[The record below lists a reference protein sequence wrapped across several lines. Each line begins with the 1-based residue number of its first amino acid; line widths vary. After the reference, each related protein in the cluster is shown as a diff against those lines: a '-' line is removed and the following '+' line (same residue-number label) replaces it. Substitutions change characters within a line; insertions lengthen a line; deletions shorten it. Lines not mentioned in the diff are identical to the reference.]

1 MDTGDTKEVSE
12 VNGNAANVAN
22 DVAGTYGTVN
32 IANDGTYTY
41 TLDNTNTNVQA
52 LAVGETLTETFSYTA
67 KDSQGATSTTT
78 LTITI
83 NGTNDIPVISVGGGD
98 SDIGTITETNTTLT
112 TSGTLSIYDAD
123 TTDTVSVAKADSV
136 TVGGTYSGSLPTSAE
151 LIAMFGVSGGE
162 PSAALQSNPNGINW
176 SFNSGSH
183 YFDAIPAGE
192 TLILTYT
199 VIATDS
205 QGATTSH
212 DVTVTITGT
221 NDGVTAVNDT
231 KTVLE
236 DSNTA
241 GNVIGNVLTNDTLDP
256 DYNQPTTVTG
266 FTLDSNGDGSQDSYN
281 AGDTVTI
288 TSDSTTI
295 GTFTLNSNG
304 DYIFTPAANYSGPIP
319 VVTYT
324 MGSITDSDSATL
336 TLDIT
341 PVSDAPNVT
350 SDVATVNTLEDTAVA
365 LGFNAPSVTDAVDQ
379 NGAAAGDNPERL
391 SVITLSGIPNGA
403 QLLDGTNSNALLAT
417 SDGSPITIWLS
428 DATNHIAGGQP
439 AGSIAMTTAQFEAL
453 QFNPVA
459 QSANNPTIT
468 MSVTEYEVDDSGNP
482 LSGVAGAT
490 SQTSV
495 EVDVLAVTDPVDI
508 KINGSDTSYTATINE
523 DTAFDLGA
531 LLTTVAFV
539 DNDGSEI
546 RSIILSNLPEGTIV
560 NGAEIVGTSATIV
573 WVNGEPLPA
582 ISITPPHN
590 FSGDMT
596 NITVTL
602 VAHDTDSDSTHSDSG
617 TVGTTTLGNTTI
629 YNTEDSV
636 TLNLTVTPIA
646 DDVTLNNSSTSEDTA
661 VKFLESL
668 AVTDTGNPST
678 ETITSLTINDLP
690 LGWVLKDHDGN
701 ILSTGNGTDDYIID
715 VTTVGLA
722 NVQNYTL
729 TPPVNSS
736 SDATLNI
743 DVTTNDNGV
752 TGTFN
757 HTPKITV
764 TPVAEIVGTNIDGDG
779 TVDLT
784 MNGDFSY
791 TTHGQ
796 EDTWFA
802 LSTDSFDFKTPWSN
816 EDTDEQTFA
825 LLTPILV
832 GGAESVIG
840 SQFSYFDG
848 TTTITQTYVGTPI
861 EIPIAYLDTVQFKA
875 APNVSGTFE
884 IDVQAKTIDIDP
896 DTSATVTA
904 ISGSAT
910 LSILVIDP
918 IADQVT
924 LSVVSPAPGL
934 EDTAIPLHIKPTSSD
949 PTETFNVTIND
960 IPAGTQSVSYDGS
973 PLTITWDVN
982 TGFGSVTIDNFD
994 TGKTLTIAPAA
1005 ESNEDFIL
1013 SVSAVSVDGTSSPS
1027 NPATLPINV
1036 VVKGVAD
1043 IPTATITH
1051 NGTTEATIDS
1061 SGGEIPF
1068 TLACSG
1074 MVKSDMDGSETTT
1087 VRLSGLDAQ
1096 FDVQGATYIRGTGL
1110 ERVWVFDYAD
1120 IDNVNIIAPQNYSG
1134 TITFTANGIVIE
1146 NDGDSFTCPNINFSV
1161 PVSPS
1166 PEAAMTLSTTINED
1180 TLTPVDFNIIY
1191 QNGDTN
1197 ETLTE
1202 VYILKSSLEGKDFTL
1217 YYGSDKTS
1225 LGDAATAGYIT
1236 DDGTY
1241 YVLTGPAINNIYA
1254 QNAADKDTDGSF
1266 TVKYTISDPSNDGT
1280 ITAVETTSGDTTY
1293 NINTLAVTDPIAEIL
1308 VSFTENDGDG
1318 TTDMSVS
1325 GNTVTFTERTIVDIE
1340 VKVSQVDNTA
1350 ENGGTANGP
1359 DIDGSEKLVRFVIDG
1374 VPDGV
1379 TVVGGTYIGATPNNP
1394 NTGRWIVEVSDSFT
1408 AQDITKIIQF
1418 DIAGTADQLNAIN
1431 NQTITITALSQD
1443 NTPAVYEGASQN
1455 WTLTKDSGTTITNYT
1470 YIPNDPATIDTFSQN
1485 VLSTNEDTPIAL
1497 SDLINAHITGNNSP
1511 FSITLTGL
1519 PAGTIVT
1526 GMTAMVVNGETVYTA
1541 SSSGDDAALAALLG
1555 SITVTPPPNS
1565 NDNTASGGLTFDAT
1579 LTTYISNGD
1588 QNTDSL
1594 SVSQPITPVSD
1605 NETIVITSSDTPED
1619 IATTFTI
1626 DLSNPADGDRAT
1638 IQDGKLYLQIDDG
1651 TTDGTLT
1658 YNGTTLTKQAISG
1671 VNGITNGEYYVIEGV
1686 SYNSSLSLD
1695 YTPASNESGTV
1706 TLDAFVVSQ
1715 ETGATNTPTSSATDT
1730 FEVIPVADGVN
1741 INVTSPVIGNEDTKI
1756 EIPYSLTQSDPSE
1769 TIINA
1774 TLNNVPNGYLVY
1786 IGSDPSSAVPARNL
1800 GDNGSGNNDWL
1811 IDPTK
1816 HVYILPPEN
1825 ESGTI
1830 SGLTISML
1838 SQDGNDMK
1846 TDTTSPF
1853 EVTVNGVADGIT
1865 INPTNSFG
1873 NQGDI
1878 IPVNLNNTMLDSSEL
1893 VTIVIGG
1900 LGADASFY
1908 AGTTLLSA
1916 TYDSG
1921 AGEYTLTGLT
1931 SQEVTDF
1938 GILYKAG
1945 SYTLSCTIY
1954 TVDGS
1959 SESAHE
1965 SGTITLDIHPVLA
1978 TIGDDVLK
1986 GYDGIDTIDGL
1997 AGNDTIYGYG
2007 GDDTLIGGAGDDTLN
2022 GGAGNDVFIFDTALS
2037 DTLNVD
2043 TILDFSHTDD
2053 TISLDIAIFSAL
2065 GAGALSA
2072 DQFVAGT
2079 QANDADDRIIYD
2091 SGSGQVWYDADG
2103 TGSGAAVLFA
2113 TLSNK
2118 PTDLDHTDFVVI

>member
-1 MDTGDTKEVSE
+1 M
-12 VNGNAANVAN
+12 
-22 DVAGTYGTVN
+22 
-32 IANDGTYTY
+32 
-41 TLDNTNTNVQA
+41 
-52 LAVGETLTETFSYTA
+52 
-67 KDSQGATSTTT
+67 
-78 LTITI
+78 
-83 NGTNDIPVISVGGGD
+83 
-98 SDIGTITETNTTLT
+98 
-112 TSGTLSIYDAD
+112 
-123 TTDTVSVAKADSV
+123 
-136 TVGGTYSGSLPTSAE
+136 
-151 LIAMFGVSGGE
+151 
-162 PSAALQSNPNGINW
+162 
-176 SFNSGSH
+176 
-183 YFDAIPAGE
+183 
-192 TLILTYT
+192 
-199 VIATDS
+199 
-205 QGATTSH
+205 
-212 DVTVTITGT
+212 
-221 NDGVTAVNDT
+221 
-231 KTVLE
+231 
-236 DSNTA
+236 
-241 GNVIGNVLTNDTLDP
+241 IGNVLTNDTLDP

-596 NITVTL
+596 NITVML
-602 VAHDTDSDSTHSDSG
+602 VAHDTDSDSIHSDSG
-617 TVGTTTLGNTTI
+617 TVGTTTLSNTTI
-629 YNTEDSV
+629 FDTQDSV
-636 TLNLTVTPIA
+636 TLNLTVTPVA
-646 DDVTLNNSSTSEDTA
+646 DDVVLNNSTTTEDSA
-661 VKFLESL
+661 VKFLSSL
-668 AVTDTGNPST
+668 NVTDTGNPST

-690 LGWVLKDHDGN
+690 LGWVLKDHNGN
-701 ILSTGNGTDDYIID
+701 ILLTGDGSADITIN
-715 VTTVGLA
+715 VAAVGLS

-729 TPPVNSS
+729 TPPGHSS
-736 SDATLNI
+736 ADATLSI
-743 DVTTNDNGV
+743 DVTTNDNGT
-752 TGTFN
+752 TGTFH

-764 TPVAEIVGTNIDGDG
+764 TPVAEVTNSDTDGNSNS
-779 TVDLT
+779 DLT
-784 MNGDFSY
+784 MNGDFTY
-791 TTHGQ
+791 TTHGT
-796 EDTWFA
+796 EDTWYA
-802 LSTDSFDFKTPWSN
+802 LNSDSFEFKTPWSN

-848 TTTITQTYVGTPI
+848 TTTIAQTYVGTPI

-896 DTSATVTA
+896 DNSATNTQ
-904 ISGSAT
+904 ISGLAT
-910 LSILVIDP
+910 LSNIIIDP
-918 IADQVT
+918 VGDLVT
-924 LSVVSPAPGL
+924 LAIQQQQANGL
-934 EDTAIPLHIKPTSSD
+934 EDAGRNPDGTVDAASAANGIPLDINPTSSD
-949 PTETFNVTIND
+949 PSETYT
-960 IPAGTQSVSYDGS
+960 
-973 PLTITWDVN
+973 
-982 TGFGSVTIDNFD
+982 VTIDAIPNGSALYYDGALLTLTDNGNGTSKVVINNFD
-994 TGKTLTIAPAA
+994 SAKTLNYVPIAD
-1005 ESNEDFIL
+1005 SNVDVTL
-1013 SVSAVSVDGTSSPS
+1013 KVSSHSVDGAVTGAETSVL
-1027 NPATLPINV
+1027 NLPIDI
-1036 VVKGVAD
+1036 KGVAD
-1043 IPTATITH
+1043 TPSPTITYD
-1051 NGTTEATIDS
+1051 GTTEAAVDS
-1061 SGGEIPF
+1061 SGGAIPF

-1074 MVKSDMDGSETTT
+1074 MVKSDTDGSETTT
-1087 VRLSGLDAQ
+1087 VILSGLDAQ
-1096 FDVQGATYIRGTGL
+1096 FDVQGATYVRGTGSD
-1110 ERVWVFDYAD
+1110 RVWVFDYAD
-1120 IDNVNIIAPQNYSG
+1120 INNVNIIAPQNYSG
-1134 TITFTANGIVIE
+1134 TITFTANSIVTE
-1146 NDGDSFTCPNINFSV
+1146 NDGDSFTCPDIDLSIE
-1161 PVSPS
+1161 VSPS

-1180 TLTPVDFNIIY
+1180 TLTLVDFNIIY

-1197 ETLTE
+1197 ETLTK

-1225 LGDAATAGYIT
+1225 LGDAATDGYIT

-1241 YVLTGPAINNIYA
+1241 YVLTGSAINNIYA

-1325 GNTVTFTERTIVDIE
+1325 VNTVTFTERTIVDVE

-1350 ENGGTANGP
+1350 ENGGTANGL

-1379 TVVGGTYIGATPNNP
+1379 TVVGGTYIGATPSNP
-1394 NTGRWIVEVSDSFT
+1394 NTGRWIVEISDSFAT
-1408 AQDITKIIQF
+1408 QDITKTIQF
-1418 DIAGTADQLNAIN
+1418 DISGTADQLNAIN
-1431 NQTITITALSQD
+1431 DQTITITALSQD
-1443 NTPAVYEGASQN
+1443 NTPAVYEGASQT
-1455 WTLTKDSGTTITNYT
+1455 WTLTKDSSVTITDGT
-1470 YIPNDPATIDTFSQN
+1470 YVPNEPAVIDTWSQN
-1485 VLSTNEDTPIAL
+1485 VISANEDAPIIL
-1497 SDLINAHITGNNSP
+1497 SDLIDSQITGSSP
-1511 FSITLTGL
+1511 FGITLTGL

-1526 GMTAMVVNGETVYTA
+1526 GMTVQVVNGETVYTA
-1541 SSSGDDAALAALLG
+1541 SSSGNDAALAALLN
-1555 SITVTPPPNS
+1555 SITVTPPANS
-1565 NDNTASGGLTFDAT
+1565 NDNNASGGFTFDAT
-1579 LTTYISNGD
+1579 LTTYSSNGD
-1588 QNTDSL
+1588 QNTASL
-1594 SVSQPITPVSD
+1594 SVVQPITPVSD

-1626 DLSNPADGDRAT
+1626 NLSNPADGSYAT
-1638 IQDGKLYLQIDDG
+1638 IHDGKLYLQIDDG

-1658 YNGTTLTKQAISG
+1658 YNGTPLTKQTISG
-1671 VNGITNGEYYVIEGV
+1671 VNGIADGEYYVVDGV
-1686 SYNSSLSLD
+1686 SYNSSLSLE
-1695 YTPASNESGTV
+1695 YAPASNESGTV
-1706 TLDAFVVSQ
+1706 TLNAFVVSQ
-1715 ETGATNTPTSSATDT
+1715 ETNAASTITSSATDS
-1730 FEVIPVADGVN
+1730 FEVTPVADS
-1741 INVTSPVIGNEDTKI
+1741 VTLVANNATGNEDTKI
-1756 EIPYSLTQSDPSE
+1756 EIPFTLTQIDPSE
-1769 TIINA
+1769 TILSM
-1774 TLNNVPNGYLVY
+1774 TLNDVPNGYLVY
-1786 IGSDPSSAVPARNL
+1786 IGTDPSSAVLARSL
-1800 GDNGSGNNDWL
+1800 GDNGSGNNNWL
-1811 IDPTK
+1811 VDPNQN
-1816 HVYILPPEN
+1816 VYILPPEN

-1830 SGLTISML
+1830 SGLSFSVT
-1838 SQDGNDMK
+1838 SQEGSAIK
-1846 TDTTSPF
+1846 TDTSASFTL
-1853 EVTVNGVADGIT
+1853 TVNSVADGIT
-1865 INPTNSFG
+1865 IDPTISFG
-1873 NQGDI
+1873 NHGEI
-1878 IPVNLNNTMLDSSEL
+1878 IPLNYNVQIIDTSEL
-1893 VTIVIGG
+1893 VTLTIAG
-1900 LGADASFY
+1900 LGEGTAAFY
-1908 AGTTLLSA
+1908 AGSTLLSA

-1921 AGEYTLTGLT
+1921 TDTYTLAGLAYNDVVNLGVLYQGGDYTLTSNLYTTDGASTSATVSNNTMALT
-1931 SQEVTDF
+1931 IEP
-1938 GILYKAG
+1938 L
-1945 SYTLSCTIY
+1945 
-1954 TVDGS
+1954 
-1959 SESAHE
+1959 
-1965 SGTITLDIHPVLA
+1965 LA
-1978 TIGDDVLK
+1978 STGDDTLN
-1986 GYDGIDTIDGL
+1986 GYNGVDTIDGL
-1997 AGNDTIYGYG
+1997 AGNDTIDGR
-2007 GDDTLIGGAGDDTLN
+2007 AGDDTLT
-2022 GGAGNDVFIFDTALS
+2022 GGDGNDTLTGGDGNDIFVFDAPLDAS
-2037 DTLNVD
+2037 LNVD
-2043 TILDFSHTDD
+2043 AILDFNHADD